1 MYGIHSIHGSS
12 VSISAGSVII
22 LSSGGADMGVR
33 LPVLLL
39 SFFSYIT
46 RRKALIRTINPSVG
60 KMTGEEKVKKSRDPI
75 FTACLVIFMVAVV
88 AILGGFV
95 NDHYIQKDNT
105 KAAYGDEVEVSYTG
119 SFYAYVGE
127 EYAVVFDTSYSSIG
141 NDDDISKAN
150 SFTKTSYSNL
160 TFTIGKGTMLQGF
173 EEAVVGHKVGDKIL
187 VKIDA
192 GEGYIGPQYTK
203 SITGGYEDLSVTMPK
218 TAFTNLYEDVTPVSG
233 VAVTFTTVYGW
244 EATATLAGNDVV
256 IYNMPVVGETYGY
269 IGNEDSEYGTVEFKV
284 TSIDDQ
290 IHFEYVFDKYTSVGN
305 NGDIQ
310 MIEIDFGTET
320 WYVSNITNGDFTYKT
335 SEKDNI
341 DLYFEIV
348 LESIN

>member
-1 MYGIHSIHGSS
+1 
-12 VSISAGSVII
+12 
-22 LSSGGADMGVR
+22 
-33 LPVLLL
+33 
-39 SFFSYIT
+39 
-46 RRKALIRTINPSVG
+46 
-60 KMTGEEKVKKSRDPI
+60 MTGEEKVKKSRDPI

-127 EYAVVFDTSYSSIG
+127 DKAVVFDTSYSSIG

-160 TFTIGKGTMLQGF
+160 TFTIGKGKMLQGF
-173 EEAVVGHKVGDKIL
+173 EEAVVGHKVGDTIK

-192 GEGYIGPQYTK
+192 GEGYIGPETTK
-203 SITGGYEDLSVTMPK
+203 SITGGYENLSATMPK
-218 TAFTNLYEDVTPVSG
+218 AAFDKLYEDVKLTTG
-233 VAVTFTTVYGW
+233 VTVTFTTVYGW
-244 EATATLAGNDVV
+244 EATATYSGNDVV
-256 IYNMPVVGETYGY
+256 IYNMPVVGETYEY
-269 IGNEDSEYGTVEFKV
+269 IGNEDSQYGDVKFKV

-290 IHFEYVFDKYTSVGN
+290 IKFEYVFENTVPVGT

-320 WYVSNITNGDFTYKT
+320 WYVSNISGGEFTYKS

>member
-1 MYGIHSIHGSS
+1 
-12 VSISAGSVII
+12 
-22 LSSGGADMGVR
+22 
-33 LPVLLL
+33 
-39 SFFSYIT
+39 
-46 RRKALIRTINPSVG
+46 
-60 KMTGEEKVKKSRDPI
+60 MTGEEKVKKSRDPI

-95 NDHYIQKDNT
+95 N
-105 KAAYGDEVEVSYTG
+105 
-119 SFYAYVGE
+119 
-127 EYAVVFDTSYSSIG
+127 AVVFDTSYSAIG

-173 EEAVVGHKVGDKIL
+173 EEAVVGHKVGDTIK

-192 GEGYIGPQYTK
+192 GEGYIGPETTK
-203 SITGGYEDLSVTMPK
+203 SITGK
-218 TAFTNLYEDVTPVSG
+218 AAFDKLYEDVKLTTG
-233 VAVTFTTVYGW
+233 VTVTFTTVYGW
-244 EATATLAGNDVV
+244 DATATYSGNDVV
-256 IYNMPVVGETYGY
+256 IYNMPVVGETYEY
-269 IGNEDSEYGTVEFKV
+269 IGNEDSQYGDVKFKV

-290 IHFEYVFDKYTSVGN
+290 IKFEYVFENTVPVGT

-320 WYVSNITNGDFTYKT
+320 WYVSNISGGEFTYKS